1 MKKISFILSKVMKFS
16 APLALAL
23 AILTANSA
31 CYYFSY
37 QPDVPR
43 SLDRYRGVGRKR
55 RHKRR

>member
-1 MKKISFILSKVMKFS
+1 MKKISSILSKMMKFS

-31 CYYFSY
+31 FYYFSY

-43 SLDRYRGVGRKR
+43 SLDRYRRSE
-55 RHKRR
+55 